1 MMYSEPHKFVGLV
14 ASVRKK
20 KIVIQMKMKKLIYCI
35 LALFAPVCVMAQGWP
50 AGYGGVVLQGFFW
63 DSFRTADGQQDK
75 TMATMYG
82 AGWGEN
88 DQWLVPV
95 TTWNELLNQKDN
107 IAPYIDLLWL
117 PQSGAT
123 VCPDQS
129 VYDTQDEA
137 WRAGHN
143 GAWVVTHRGDWINNP
158 DCMGFVPV
166 FYLDHGKGNTYTV
179 NGTTWAPK
187 SYFGTEAELINLIA
201 AYKAAGT
208 GAMEDVVANHKGG
221 LSTWSG
227 VDNAVDFVDEVNV
240 IGPTTGRN
248 YSITWQW
255 DANGKCVDICNDDES
270 GMGSGNSDCGGD
282 AGKGPWARDI
292 DHHNPATQQKI
303 LTYLRYL
310 KDELG
315 YVGFRYDY
323 ARGFEPKHFA
333 YYNTAVRPTFSVGEF
348 WGSFDEI
355 TSWIKGVYD
364 EGGFQSAAFDFPLQ
378 SVIQTAFND
387 ETGHSFRALESAG
400 LIWDYRYKRYAVTF
414 IDNHDTFKDLPTDNS
429 NSNYLHRVNHQ
440 IVEANCFILAM
451 PGTPCLFY
459 PHFMHPD
466 WHDIIAKFIKARRT
480 AGITNESA
488 IWPSIQTGNYGIAWR
503 VTGEKGE
510 LYLQLG
516 NESVDTG
523 VPDGFEQVWCNDQGT
538 CRLSITS
545 SLADEVDGNVKQDLV
560 YGYPVVSLSSGNYNS
575 PVEVNVKPS
584 TEGTVLVYTTDGK
597 TPNAYSK
604 QITDT
609 AGLDFSF
616 TTTTTLKVGVLAN
629 GEVRSA
635 SIITRDYVVDE
646 AAGDGTI
653 KVYVKYDGGALPY
666 LYAFDDNDN
675 VLTSAFPGW
684 QYSTANT
691 VVVGGVTWLHATVN
705 ASKMN
710 IILSYGSGSTQTADI
725 NNVTSD
731 VFYAFSDGVA
741 YDLTTGY
748 TQALYNPIVSIDLP
762 SGDYTGDITP
772 RLNASNSNAVIV
784 YTTDG
789 SEPTASS
796 PSFTHSGTVT
806 FSGQGNH
813 VLRAGIL
820 YNGAVIN
827 QVARTYYIG
836 DGTTLIPEEPAAGG
850 VSIYVHSADETAPY
864 IYSWQAPAS
873 GAQPQSGAWPGTQM
887 QEVKQVNGKNWYYYH
902 FDSDTVRY
910 IINNGQGVQGPDQR
924 AVFAGAYFMEFDTA
938 NTSAPFENVTDD
950 YVDYWSD
957 ITFNGTSYHTTVYIE
972 GTNFYVL
979 NIAKNN
985 PLYLYTF
992 TNASPAVQ
1000 AFGSWPGTRM
1010 TQVMNRPDDSSNF
1023 PVYYLHTDAPV
1034 DKFILNNGSGAQTEN
1049 LKASPDGINVCR
1061 YSPSNN
1067 IYYYECVINTA
1078 FRPLCEWEL
1087 KYPQFAVE
1095 QSSGSEY
1102 DGIPSCATGMGDDV
1116 YYFYFEN
1123 SAPYGDPHA
1132 WVYNQTTVYTGSCW
1146 PGEALVEPV
1155 GVSPSGNIIYR
1166 WVYTGDVELM
1176 PANVVFCDNGSPQT
1190 ADFDFVN
1197 GGYYNADGLVGVVSN
1212 KLLTLAEL
1220 IRFGTVG
1227 EDYII
1232 ADDLTGVWVNEAGEW
1247 LWAKD
1252 DNGDANNPS
1261 YNTRG
1266 LPVPKVTK
1274 GVDYDQSN
1282 WVQLVLKDPVQTVGE
1297 MEAIQG
1303 RTLLGQTVLGKFI
1316 DRTNPTIEL
1325 RANPIP
1331 TKSASYVPNTF
1342 YPANFVEQ
1350 ETYFMVQ
1357 PKAQEYV
1364 NIMWAI
1370 CREKIDDNTFVFVV
1384 PKTDSIMVNA
1394 ENVPGAMR
1402 VYVKDGYWEN
1412 FAGYNSDMIR
1422 VNYEYNDV
1430 KAIVKAIP
1438 SATMIKGSGVL
1449 PDDPVHS
1456 PVSTIWEANLISVGE
1471 SNPIETSLNKV
1482 MAPATA
1488 VAVEYYNMMG
1498 VKSNKPFV
1506 GFNVVVTRYD
1516 DGSTT
1521 VVKRLYR

>member
-1 MMYSEPHKFVGLV
+1 MLLLV
-14 ASVRKK
+14 P
-20 KIVIQMKMKKLIYCI
+20 LG
-35 LALFAPVCVMAQGWP
+35 VMAQGWP
-50 AGYGGVVLQGFFW
+50 AGYGGVMLQGFFW

-129 VYDTQDEA
+129 QFTTEGEA

-143 GAWVVTHRGDWINNP
+143 GAWVVTHYGDWINNP

-166 FYLDHGKGNTYTV
+166 FYLDHGKGKTYDV
-179 NGTTWAPK
+179 NGVTWSPK
-187 SYFGTEAELINLIA
+187 SYFGTEQELINLIS

-208 GAMEDVVANHKGG
+208 GAVEDVVANHKGG

-227 VDNAVDFVDEVNV
+227 VDNAADFVDEVNV
-240 IGPTTGRN
+240 TGPTTGRT
-248 YSITWQW
+248 YSIQW
-255 DANGKCVDICNDDES
+255 SWDQDGKCVDICSDDES
-270 GMGSGNSDCGGD
+270 GKGSGGTDCGGD
-282 AGKGPWARDI
+282 AGKGTWARDV
-292 DHHNPATQQKI
+292 DHHSPATQQKV

-333 YYNTAVRPTFSVGEF
+333 YYNTTIRPTFSVGEF

-355 TSWIKGVYD
+355 TSWIKGVYN

-378 SVIQTAFND
+378 EVIRQAFND
-387 ETGHSFRALESAG
+387 ETGQSFRVLETAG

-414 IDNHDTFKDLPTDNS
+414 IDNHDTFKDLPTDAS
-429 NSNYLHRVNHQ
+429 NSNYMHRVNHQ
-440 IVEANCFILAM
+440 IVEANCFLLAM

-459 PHFMHPD
+459 PHFMHPE
-466 WHDIIAKFIKARRT
+466 WHDIIARFIKARRT

-488 IWPSIQTGNYGIAWR
+488 IWPSIQTGSYGIAWR
-503 VTGEKGE
+503 ITGEKGE

-516 NESVDTG
+516 SESVQTG
-523 VPDGFEQVWCNDQGT
+523 VPEGFSQVWCNTAGT

-545 SLADEVDGNVKQDLV
+545 SLAGDVDSNVKQDLV
-560 YGYPVVSLSSGNYNS
+560 YGYPVISLGSGNYSS

-584 TEGTVLVYTTDGK
+584 TPGTVLVYTTDGN

-609 AGLDFSF
+609 AGLDLSF
-616 TTTTTLKVGVLAN
+616 TATTTLKVGVLAN

-635 SIITRDYVVDE
+635 SIVTRDYVVDE
-646 AAGDGTI
+646 TAGDGSI

-666 LYAFDDNDN
+666 IYAFDDEGNA
-675 VLTSAFPGW
+675 LTSAFPGW
-684 QYSTANT
+684 QYSSENS

-710 IILSYGSGSTQTADI
+710 IILSYGSTDSQTADI

-741 YDLTTGY
+741 YNLTTGY
-748 TQALYNPIVSIDLP
+748 TQALHNPIVSIDLP
-762 SGDYTGDITP
+762 SGDYTGEITP
-772 RLNASNSNAVIV
+772 RLNASNSDAVIV

-789 SEPTASS
+789 SQPTPAS
-796 PSFTHSGTVT
+796 PSFTHSGSVT
-806 FSGQGNH
+806 FSGQGSH

-836 DGTTLIPEEPAAGG
+836 DGTTLTPEEPASTG
-850 VSIYVHSADETAPY
+850 VSIYVHSADGTAPY
-864 IYSWQAPAS
+864 IYSWHAPAA
-873 GAQPQSGAWPGTQM
+873 GAQPQSGTWPGTQM
-887 QEVKQVNGKNWYYYH
+887 QEIKQVNGKQWYYYH
-902 FDSDTVRY
+902 FDSDTIRY
-910 IINNGQGVQGPDQR
+910 IINNGAGVQGVDQR
-924 AVFAGAYFMEFDTA
+924 AVFAGAYFMEFDAA
-938 NTSAPFENVTDD
+938 NTAAPFENVTDD
-950 YVDYWSD
+950 YVDYWSVYYRAA
-957 ITFNGTSYHTTVYIE
+957 TSSQPEVNQRTTIYIE
-972 GTNFYVL
+972 GHNFYVMD
-979 NIAKNN
+979 NSKTYA
-985 PLYLYTF
+985 PYLYAWTDNPS
-992 TNASPAVQ
+992 TQP
-1000 AFGSWPGTRM
+1000 FGAWPGVKM
-1010 TQVMNRPDDSSNF
+1010 TALVNRPDVTRNY
-1023 PVYYLHTDAPV
+1023 PVYYIHTDAAV
-1034 DKFILNNGSGAQTEN
+1034 DKFILNNNGSNQTSDQTV
-1049 LKASPDGINVCR
+1049 SPTGVNMCR
-1061 YSPSNN
+1061 YNPTNG
-1067 IYYYECVINTA
+1067 IYTNEQLVNTA
-1078 FRPLCEWEL
+1078 FRPLCEWQL

-1095 QSSGSEY
+1095 QSSGGDY
-1102 DGIPSCATGMGDDV
+1102 NGVPSCATGMGDDV

-1166 WVYTGDVELM
+1166 WTYTGDVDVM

-1220 IRFGTVG
+1220 LRFGTIG

-1232 ADDLTGVWVNEAGEW
+1232 ADDLTGVWINETGEW

-1266 LPVPKVTK
+1266 LPVPKVTRD
-1274 GVDYDQSN
+1274 VDYDQSN
-1282 WVQLVLKDPVQTVGE
+1282 WAQLVLKDPVATVEE
-1297 MEAIQG
+1297 MSALQG
-1303 RTLLGQTVLGKFI
+1303 RTLLGQTVLGTLV
-1316 DRTNPTIEL
+1316 DRTNPTIQL

-1331 TKSASYVPNTF
+1331 TDVAPYVPNTF

-1350 ETYFMVQ
+1350 ESYFMVQ
-1357 PKAQEYV
+1357 PKPQEYV

-1370 CREKIDDNTFVFVV
+1370 CREKIDDNTFVFVI
-1384 PKTDSIMVNA
+1384 PKNDSVIVNN
-1394 ENVPGAMR
+1394 EGVPGAMR

-1412 FAGYNSDMIR
+1412 FAGFNGDMIK

-1430 KAIVKAIP
+1430 KAIVKAVTP
-1438 SATMIKGSGVL
+1438 AMSVKGNGVL
-1449 PDDPVHS
+1449 PDDATHS
-1456 PVSTIWEANLISVGE
+1456 PVSTLWEAYLISVGE
-1471 SNPIETSLNKV
+1471 SNPIETAITPV
-1482 MAPATA
+1482 MASAQP
-1488 VAVEYYNMMG
+1488 VSVEYYNMMG
-1498 VKSNKPFV
+1498 VKASVPFD
-1506 GFNVVVTRYD
+1506 GFNVVVTLYD
-1516 DGSTT
+1516 DGSST
-1521 VVKRLYR
+1521 VEKKLYR